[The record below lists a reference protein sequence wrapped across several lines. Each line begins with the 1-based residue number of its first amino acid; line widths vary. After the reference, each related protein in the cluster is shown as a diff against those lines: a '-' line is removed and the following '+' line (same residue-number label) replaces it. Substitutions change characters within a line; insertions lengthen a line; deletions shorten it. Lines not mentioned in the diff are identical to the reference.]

1 MMRHG
6 GSFLNWMERG
16 FALHRGWSE
25 ADNARRSRE
34 RAEELEDAMATA
46 EPSGAFGDG
55 RLGNLEDCKKA
66 GLLNSTGLFLG
77 AFGAFGHFIFHNGE
91 ESLLTYNRAGG
102 GKGTTLI
109 QPNLAHS
116 NDRTL
121 VVVDAKDGELAFSS
135 AAHRRDVLGTDV
147 IYFNPYGL
155 HGFPNTNVNPL
166 FRLIEVVEAG
176 SSPDGEA
183 EAIFEIVMPA
193 PVRDG
198 DNAWVRKGAIQ
209 LCSLRAEYLAHEKR
223 EQCTLPDV
231 WTFLHGDDEH
241 FAMEFSMMASSSIES
256 IARRAQAFASMRV
269 NAEKQW
275 EAIRSE
281 AASALSAFEPGKSLG
296 NACASHDI
304 DLTRAKRKKM
314 TIYIILP
321 ANRIDVAKAWVSML
335 IAMMTE
341 VIAAARGPVRTTFI
355 VDEFA
360 NLPRVPSILRSLRLY
375 RGLGVSYWFFA
386 QGRNSLTS
394 QWSKEQV
401 KDIEDQVGIITM
413 KSVWEPDLLKDIELW
428 SGTKT
433 ILQGGVS
440 HNGGVIQTANANLS
454 ETKRPVLQAGD
465 VIALGP
471 TRQVIRVAS
480 MPHLLVAD
488 AVPYFTVD
496 PWRTQVRDVRELH
509 KGLTDG

>member
-1 MMRHG
+1 M
-6 GSFLNWMERG
+6 NWMERG
-16 FALHRGWSE
+16 FALHRGWAAE
-25 ADNARRSRE
+25 DGARRSRE

-121 VVVDAKDGELAFSS
+121 IVVDAKDGELAFSS
-135 AAHRRDVLGTDV
+135 AAHRRDTLGTEV
-147 IYFNPYGL
+147 IYLNPYGL
-155 HGFPNTNVNPL
+155 HGLPNTKINP
-166 FRLIEVVEAG
+166 FYRLIEVVQSG
-176 SSPDGEA
+176 GSPDGEA
-183 EAIFEIVMPA
+183 EAICEIALPA
-193 PVRDG
+193 PSRHSAG
-198 DNAWVRKGAIQ
+198 DWPRKGAIE
-209 LCSLRAEYLAHEKR
+209 LTAMRAEFLAHFDPIR
-223 EQCTLPDV
+223 CTPSEI
-231 WTFLHGDDEH
+231 WRFCNGDNEH
-241 FAMEFSMMASSSIES
+241 FKMQFSLMASCEIES
-256 IARRAQAFASMRV
+256 IERRARSFDSMRM

-281 AASALSAFEPGKSLG
+281 ASTAFNVFEPGKSLG
-296 NACASHDI
+296 DACASHDI
-304 DLTRAKRKKM
+304 DLTRAKREKM

-360 NLPRVPSILRSLRLY
+360 EPAARAQHPALAAALS
-375 RGLGVSYWFFA
+375 GLGVSYWFFA

-433 ILQGGVS
+433 ILQGGVN
-440 HNGGVIQTANANLS
+440 HAGGVVQTASANLS

-480 MPHLLVAD
+480 MPHLLISD

-496 PWRTQVRDVRELH
+496 PWRTQVRDVRDLH
-509 KGLTDG
+509 KGISE

>member
-1 MMRHG
+1 MRNG
-6 GSFLNWMERG
+6 VNFFFWFDRIMQVQRQG
-16 FALHRGWSE
+16 AE
-25 ADNARRSRE
+25 ADHAREARE
-34 RAEELEDAMATA
+34 RAQALEEAMAQA

-55 RLGNLEDCKKA
+55 RLGDLEDCKKA
-66 GLLNSTGLFLG
+66 GLLNSTGLFIG
-77 AFGAFGHFIFHNGE
+77 AFGECGNFLFHNSE

-109 QPNLAHS
+109 QPNLAHC

-121 VVVDAKDGELAFSS
+121 IVVDIKDGELAFSS

-147 IYFNPYGL
+147 IFLNPYGL
-155 HGFPNTNVNPL
+155 HGFANTNVNPL
-166 FRLIEVVEAG
+166 YRLVEVVTAG
-176 SSPDGEA
+176 GSPDGEA
-183 EAIFEIVMPA
+183 EAIFEIAMPA
-193 PVRDG
+193 PAREG

-209 LCSLRAEYLAHEKR
+209 LCSLRAEYLAHFDPDH
-223 EQCTLPDV
+223 CTLPDM
-231 WTFLHGDDEH
+231 WRFLHGDGEQLAFDLS
-241 FAMEFSMMASSSIES
+241 FMATCGIES
-256 IARRAQAFASMRV
+256 IERRAKAFDTMRTT
-269 NAEKQW
+269 AEKQW

-281 AASALSAFEPGKSLG
+281 AASSMSAFEPGKSLG
-296 NACASHDI
+296 NACASHGI
-304 DLTRAKRKKM
+304 DLTRAKREKL

-335 IAMMTE
+335 IGMMTE

-375 RGLGVSYWFFA
+375 RGLGVSYWFFS
-386 QGRNSLTS
+386 QGRHALTS

-440 HNGGVIQTANANLS
+440 HAGGVVQTANANLS
-454 ETKRPVLQAGD
+454 ETKRPVLLAGD

-480 MPHLLVAD
+480 MPHLLIAD
-488 AVPYFTVD
+488 AVPYYTVD
-496 PWRTQVRDVRELH
+496 PWRSQVRDVRDLH
-509 KGLTDG
+509 RGLAE

>member
-1 MMRHG
+1 MMKQG
-6 GSFLNWMERG
+6 GNFLNWMERG

-25 ADNARRSRE
+25 ADRAREARE
-34 RAEELEDAMATA
+34 RAHELETAMATA
-46 EPSGAFGDG
+46 QPSGAFGDG

-66 GLLNSTGLFLG
+66 GLLNSTGLFIG
-77 AFGAFGHFIFHNGE
+77 AFGPNGHFLYHNSE

-102 GKGTTLI
+102 GKGVSLI

-121 VVVDAKDGELAFSS
+121 VIVDIKDGEHAFSS
-135 AAHRRDVLGTDV
+135 SAHRRAALGTEV
-147 IYFNPYGL
+147 VYFNPYGL
-155 HGFPNTNVNPL
+155 HGYPNTDVNPL
-166 FRLIEVVEAG
+166 FRLLEVVRAG
-176 SSPDGEA
+176 GSPDGEA
-183 EAIFEIVMPA
+183 ESIFEIALPA
-193 PVRDG
+193 PARESE
-198 DNAWVRKGAIQ
+198 NAFFRKGAIQ
-209 LCSLRAEYLAHEKR
+209 LCTLRAEFLAFEKPN
-223 EQCTLPDV
+223 ECTLPDI
-231 WTFLHGDDEH
+231 WRFLHGDEEH
-241 FAMEFSMMASSSIES
+241 FAMEFSMMATSENES
-256 IARRAQAFASMRV
+256 VARRAQAFASMRRT
-269 NAEKQW
+269 AEKQW

-304 DLTRAKRKKM
+304 DLTRAKREKL

-321 ANRIDVAKAWVSML
+321 ANRIDVAKPWVSML
-335 IAMMTE
+335 IGMMTE

-355 VDEFA
+355 VDEFS
-360 NLPRVPSILRSLRLY
+360 NLPKVPSILRSLRLY
-375 RGLGVSYWFFA
+375 RGLGVSYWFFS
-386 QGRNSLTS
+386 QGRHALTS

-440 HNGGVIQTANANLS
+440 HSGGVVQTANANLS
-454 ETKRPVLQAGD
+454 ENKRPVLQAGD

-480 MPHLLVAD
+480 MPHLLISD

-496 PWRTQVRDVRELH
+496 PWKDQVRDVRDLH
-509 KGLTDG
+509 KGISE

>member
-1 MMRHG
+1 MRNG
-6 GSFLNWMERG
+6 NFLGWAERAASFVRQMN
-16 FALHRGWSE
+16 E
-25 ADNARRSRE
+25 ADHAREARD
-34 RAEELEDAMATA
+34 RALELEEDMRNAK
-46 EPSGAFGDG
+46 PSGALGDG
-55 RLGNLEDCKKA
+55 RLGNLEDCEKA
-66 GLLNSTGLFLG
+66 GMLNSSGLFLG
-77 AFGAFGHFIFHNGE
+77 AFGEFGHFIFHNSE

-102 GKGTTLI
+102 GKGITLI
-109 QPNLAHS
+109 QNNLAHS

-121 VVVDAKDGELAFSS
+121 VVVDIKDGELAFSS
-135 AAHRRDVLGTDV
+135 SMHRRDNLGTEV
-147 IYFNPYGL
+147 IFFNPYGL
-155 HGFPNTNVNPL
+155 HGYPNTNVNPL
-166 FRLIEVVEAG
+166 FRLIEVIEAG
-176 SSPDGEA
+176 GSPDGEA

-193 PVRDG
+193 PAREG

-209 LCSLRAEYLAHEKR
+209 LCSLRADYLAYEMR

-231 WTFLHGDDEH
+231 WKFLHGDEEH
-241 FAMEFSMMASSSIES
+241 FAMEFSMMATSSIES

-281 AASALSAFEPGKSLG
+281 AASCLSAFEPGKSLG
-296 NACASHDI
+296 NACSSHDI
-304 DLTRAKRKKM
+304 DLTRAKREKL

-394 QWSKEQV
+394 QWSREQV
-401 KDIEDQVGIITM
+401 KDIEDQVGILTM

-440 HNGGVIQTANANLS
+440 HSGGVVQTANANLS
-454 ETKRPVLQAGD
+454 ENKRPVLQAGD

-480 MPHLLVAD
+480 MPHLLISD

-496 PWRTQVRDVRELH
+496 PWRTQVRDVRDLH
-509 KGLTDG
+509 KGNSE

>member
-1 MMRHG
+1 
-6 GSFLNWMERG
+6 
-16 FALHRGWSE
+16 
-25 ADNARRSRE
+25 
-34 RAEELEDAMATA
+34 
-46 EPSGAFGDG
+46 
-55 RLGNLEDCKKA
+55 
-66 GLLNSTGLFLG
+66 
-77 AFGAFGHFIFHNGE
+77 
-91 ESLLTYNRAGG
+91 
-102 GKGTTLI
+102 
-109 QPNLAHS
+109 
-116 NDRTL
+116 
-121 VVVDAKDGELAFSS
+121 
-135 AAHRRDVLGTDV
+135 
-147 IYFNPYGL
+147 
-155 HGFPNTNVNPL
+155 
-166 FRLIEVVEAG
+166 
-176 SSPDGEA
+176 
-183 EAIFEIVMPA
+183 MPA
-193 PVRDG
+193 PARDG

-231 WTFLHGDDEH
+231 WKFLHGDEEH
-241 FAMEFSMMASSSIES
+241 FAMEFSMMATCGIES
-256 IARRAQAFASMRV
+256 IERRAQAFASMRV

-304 DLTRAKRKKM
+304 DLTRAKREKL
-314 TIYIILP
+314 TIFIILP

-428 SGTKT
+428 SGTMT

-440 HNGGVIQTANANLS
+440 HAGGVVQTANANLS

-496 PWRTQVRDVRELH
+496 PWRSQVRDVRDLH
-509 KGLTDG
+509 KGLAHG

>member
-1 MMRHG
+1 M
-6 GSFLNWMERG
+6 
-16 FALHRGWSE
+16 
-25 ADNARRSRE
+25 
-34 RAEELEDAMATA
+34 
-46 EPSGAFGDG
+46 
-55 RLGNLEDCKKA
+55 
-66 GLLNSTGLFLG
+66 
-77 AFGAFGHFIFHNGE
+77 
-91 ESLLTYNRAGG
+91 
-102 GKGTTLI
+102 
-109 QPNLAHS
+109 
-116 NDRTL
+116 
-121 VVVDAKDGELAFSS
+121 DAKDGELAFSS
-135 AAHRRDVLGTDV
+135 AAHRRDTLGTNV
-147 IYFNPYGL
+147 VYFNPYGL
-155 HGFPNTNVNPL
+155 HGYPNTNVNPL

-176 SSPDGEA
+176 GSPDGEA

-241 FAMEFSMMASSSIES
+241 FAMEFSMMASSSVES

-304 DLTRAKRKKM
+304 DLTRAKREKM

-480 MPHLLVAD
+480 MPHLLISD

-496 PWRTQVRDVRELH
+496 PWRTQVRDVRDLH
-509 KGLTDG
+509 KGLGDG

>member
-1 MMRHG
+1 
-6 GSFLNWMERG
+6 
-16 FALHRGWSE
+16 
-25 ADNARRSRE
+25 
-34 RAEELEDAMATA
+34 
-46 EPSGAFGDG
+46 
-55 RLGNLEDCKKA
+55 
-66 GLLNSTGLFLG
+66 
-77 AFGAFGHFIFHNGE
+77 
-91 ESLLTYNRAGG
+91 
-102 GKGTTLI
+102 
-109 QPNLAHS
+109 
-116 NDRTL
+116 
-121 VVVDAKDGELAFSS
+121 
-135 AAHRRDVLGTDV
+135 
-147 IYFNPYGL
+147 
-155 HGFPNTNVNPL
+155 
-166 FRLIEVVEAG
+166 
-176 SSPDGEA
+176 
-183 EAIFEIVMPA
+183 MPA

-209 LCSLRAEYLAHEKR
+209 LCSLRAEYLAHEMR

-241 FAMEFSMMASSSIES
+241 FAMEFSMMASSSVES

-304 DLTRAKRKKM
+304 DLTRAKREKM

-480 MPHLLVAD
+480 MPHLLISD
-488 AVPYFTVD
+488 AVPVRLAVKDRLSDSFQATAIHGKLLNGHDAAKVD
-496 PWRTQVRDVRELH
+496 LGSIEEREGAITPYITRRDVRHDADINQEGSHL
-509 KGLTDG
+509 LPRI

>member
-1 MMRHG
+1 MMRQG

-25 ADNARRSRE
+25 ADRAREARE
-34 RAEELEDAMATA
+34 RAETLEQAMVTA
-46 EPSGAFGDG
+46 QPSGAFGDG

-77 AFGAFGHFIFHNGE
+77 AFGEFGHFLFHNSE

-102 GKGTTLI
+102 GKGVTLI
-109 QPNLAHS
+109 QPNLAHC

-121 VVVDAKDGELAFSS
+121 VIIDVKNGELAYSS
-135 AAHRRDVLGTDV
+135 HKHRAETLET
-147 IYFNPYGL
+147 ITIFLNPLGL
-155 HGFPNTNVNPL
+155 HGLPNTRLNP
-166 FRLIEVVEAG
+166 FYRLIEVVQSG
-176 SSPDGEA
+176 QVPYGQA
-183 EAIFEIVMPA
+183 EMICEIAMPA
-193 PVRDG
+193 PSKPTEND
-198 DNAWVRKGAIQ
+198 WVREGA
-209 LCSLRAEYLAHEKR
+209 LELACARAEYLAYFDAHR
-223 EQCTLPDV
+223 CTLSEL
-231 WTFLHGDDEH
+231 WRFANSSDEE
-241 FAMEFSMMASSSIES
+241 FAMEFSLMATCGIES
-256 IARRAQAFASMRV
+256 IERRANSYASIRAT
-269 NAEKQW
+269 AEKQW
-275 EAIRSE
+275 GAIRSHM
-281 AASALSAFEPGKSLG
+281 ASALRNFEPGKPLG
-296 NACASHDI
+296 DSCAAHDY
-304 DLTRAKRKKM
+304 DLRQAKHKKH
-314 TIYIILP
+314 TIYVIGAVELME
-321 ANRIDVAKAWVSML
+321 AMKQWFSMEM
-335 IAMMTE
+335 AMMTE
-341 VIAAARGPVRTTFI
+341 TIAAESGPVRTTFI

-480 MPHLLVAD
+480 MPHLLISD

-496 PWRTQVRDVRELH
+496 PWRDQVRDVRDLH
-509 KGLTDG
+509 KGLAK